1 MSKKIA
7 YETLDFRAG
16 ERLDITKINKALKKF
31 YSFEYFN
38 DIKVEENEGRV
49 TFVFEEKPSISNIQI
64 NGYKTKQSDLDEIYR
79 QIGLKKGNFYSLGIE
94 KEAKKKLL
102 KILQDDGYINSVVEA
117 EVNNIN
123 RQSVSIIF
131 NVNEGDNIIIK
142 KASYYGAKH
151 LNAEDFDKVTANK
164 QIQSFP
170 WFFGR
175 NDGKIHLNQLGYENY
190 RINDLY
196 YQNGYLD
203 STVSKPFMKIDF
215 ASDSANLS
223 FFIKEGKRYTTS
235 SIKILLPKKI
245 KSKLNLQK
253 GLQLKKNQ
261 YFDIKK
267 LREDVKFIKT
277 KIANL
282 GYAFAEVKYDIKK
295 DSKNHK
301 VNVIFLT
308 NLGKKVY
315 IKDVIISGNSR
326 TLDRVIRRNI
336 YLAPGDLFSLS
347 DLKQS
352 TAKLRRTGFFK
363 TVRIEQ
369 ERLSENKMNLLVH
382 VKEASTG
389 KIVFGGGYGSY
400 DGFLINASINDR
412 DIFGSGLGL
421 GFSIDYSD
429 KENTYSLSLN
439 NPAIRDSE
447 YTGNF
452 KIYNTDNEIDYDHYQ
467 LEKKTQGFSASAG
480 KELIRNVYSGATY
493 KLEQV
498 KEDYVKDDDGYE
510 GNMPV
515 NTDYLLS
522 SITPY
527 INFDDT
533 DNFFTPRHGMKAG
546 TSLEYAGLGGQAKYL
561 KSLNYFK
568 FYYGLKKLVGM
579 DLIFKYRLSVNML
592 FNEGYVSQGD
602 TFYLGGPGSVRG
614 YESYAFGPDYN
625 TYDNDQPYKRF
636 AANSFELSFPLVP
649 AANLRW
655 SIFYDLGM
663 IGVNNFNQVKKA
675 GTGIVVEWISPAGP
689 MQLIFSKPLMAEAGD
704 DTSHF
709 TFNLGSKF

>member
-1 MSKKIA
+1 MSTKIA
-7 YETLDFRAG
+7 YESLDFRVG
-16 ERLDITKINKALKKF
+16 EKLDIGKINKSLKKF

-38 DIKVEENEGRV
+38 DIKVEENKGKI

-64 NGYKTKQSDLDEIYR
+64 NGYKTKQSDLDQIYR

-117 EVNNIN
+117 EIDKLNK
-123 RQSVSIIF
+123 QSVSIVF

-151 LNAEDFDKVTANK
+151 LGRKDFDKVIANK

-175 NDGKIHLNQLGYENY
+175 NDGQIHLNQLEFENY

-203 STVSKPFMKIDF
+203 STVSKAFMRIDF
-215 ASDSANLS
+215 ASDSADLS

-235 SIKILLPKKI
+235 SIKILLPQKI
-245 KSKLNLQK
+245 SSKLKLYK
-253 GLQLKKNQ
+253 GLELKKDK

-267 LREDVKFIKT
+267 LREDAKFIKT

-301 VNVIFLT
+301 VNIIFHT
-308 NLGKKVY
+308 NLGQKVY

-400 DGFLINASINDR
+400 DGFLINASVNDR

-421 GFSIDYSD
+421 GLSVDYSD

-439 NPAIRDSE
+439 NPSIRDSE

-452 KIYNTDNEIDYDHYQ
+452 KIYNTDNEIDYTGYE
-467 LEKKTQGFSASAG
+467 LEKKVEGFSTSIG
-480 KELIRNVYSGATY
+480 KELIRNVYTGASY
-493 KLEQV
+493 KLE
-498 KEDYVKDDDGYE
+498 KINEEYVKDDSYTQGTPD
-510 GNMPV
+510 NS
-515 NTDYLLS
+515 DYLLS

-533 DNFFTPRHGMKAG
+533 DNFFTPRHGMKVG
-546 TSLEYAGLGGQAKYL
+546 TSLEYAGLGGEAKYL

-568 FYYGLKKLVGM
+568 FYYGLKKLTGM

-602 TFYLGGPGSVRG
+602 TFYLGGPSSVRG
-614 YESYAFGPDYN
+614 YESYAFGPDYTTN
-625 TYDNDQPYKRF
+625 TNNQPYKRF
-636 AANSFELSFPLVP
+636 AANSVELSFPLVP

-655 SIFYDLGM
+655 SLFYDFGM
-663 IGVNNFNQVKKA
+663 IGVDNFDQVKKA
-675 GTGIVVEWISPAGP
+675 GTGVVVEWISPAGP
-689 MQLIFSKPLMAEAGD
+689 MQLIFSKPLMVQTGD
-704 DTSHF
+704 DTSNF
-709 TFNLGSKF
+709 TFNLGSRF